1 MVYRW
6 RARNGNFTVWSPNR
20 TETIERVK
28 TYIAKQNKNRLT
40 QEGVMVGWSCPY
52 CDRRSSAHDEHVAL
66 EKFKDHLFSHKKALL
81 ESGVHVADDING
93 TGSIAVLSPVE
104 STGADNARVHFL
116 SPGDV
121 VVIVTTN
128 PAHRIDLLRS
138 KLSEW
143 PEWTVLL
150 TTKDDPLAGLS
161 GVELMDIPV
170 EIVHLDNQMGL
181 RSLIETISRVLEE
194 QQQPGRKIAFEF
206 DILTELIQKA
216 KLQRMF
222 KFLHL
227 LTGRLEDVNALSHF
241 FVNRNRMASSM
252 NVLDPVFDMQ
262 LKSTGSMF
270 LEK

>member
-6 RARNGNFTVWSPNR
+6 RARSGDFTVWSASR
-20 TETIERVK
+20 EETVERVK
-28 TYIAKQNKNRLT
+28 TYIARRNQNRLT

-52 CDRRSSAHDEHVAL
+52 CDRRNSAHDEHVAL
-66 EKFKDHLFSHKKALL
+66 ETFKQHLFSHKKPLL

-93 TGSIAVLSPVE
+93 TGSIAVLSPVQ

-121 VVIVTTN
+121 VVIVTTT
-128 PAHRIDLLRS
+128 PAARIDLLRS

-143 PEWTVLL
+143 PEWTVIL
-150 TTKDDPLAGLS
+150 TTKEDPLEGLS
-161 GVELMDIPV
+161 GVQLMDIPV
-170 EIVHLDNQMGL
+170 EIVHLDKQMGL
-181 RSLIETISRVLEE
+181 GSLTETISRVLEE
-194 QQQPGRKIAFEF
+194 QQEPGRKIAFEF

-216 KLQRMF
+216 KLQRIF

-227 LTGRLEDVNALSHF
+227 LTARLEDVTALSHF
-241 FVNRNRMASSM
+241 FVNRDRMASSM

-262 LKSTGSMF
+262 IKADGALF
-270 LEK
+270 LQE